1 MILPGYKSGLL
12 SRTRFGPLAIKIGL
26 NTALKKKHRFRIV
39 KNTMVHHTVCARGK
53 VVQTDAITKWIRAMP
68 HKKGLRIGLTI
79 LTVLAALMSM
89 PMVMF
94 SPMMFDAPGSDE
106 NVLTQFLFFSVLAF
120 PVLCLMGGILPW
132 VFKRHPNSIWL
143 YGLSGLA
150 LTQLLLAITLIQTQC
165 GGNFSC

>member
-1 MILPGYKSGLL
+1 
-12 SRTRFGPLAIKIGL
+12 
-26 NTALKKKHRFRIV
+26 
-39 KNTMVHHTVCARGK
+39 
-53 VVQTDAITKWIRAMP
+53 MP

>member
-1 MILPGYKSGLL
+1 ML
-12 SRTRFGPLAIKIGL
+12 
-26 NTALKKKHRFRIV
+26 
-39 KNTMVHHTVCARGK
+39 
-53 VVQTDAITKWIRAMP
+53 

-132 VFKRHPNSIWL
+132 IFKRHPKSIWL

-150 LTQLLLAITLIQTQC
+150 IALIVVAAALLELQC
-165 GGNFSC
+165 GGDFSC

>member
-1 MILPGYKSGLL
+1 
-12 SRTRFGPLAIKIGL
+12 
-26 NTALKKKHRFRIV
+26 
-39 KNTMVHHTVCARGK
+39 
-53 VVQTDAITKWIRAMP
+53 MP

-79 LTVLAALMSM
+79 LSVLAALMST

-132 VFKRHPNSIWL
+132 VFKRHPKSIWL
-143 YGLSGLA
+143 SGLSGLA
-150 LTQLLLAITLIQTQC
+150 RTQLLLPITLIQTQC
-165 GGNFSC
+165 GGNFAC

>member
-1 MILPGYKSGLL
+1 
-12 SRTRFGPLAIKIGL
+12 
-26 NTALKKKHRFRIV
+26 
-39 KNTMVHHTVCARGK
+39 
-53 VVQTDAITKWIRAMP
+53 MP

-79 LTVLAALMSM
+79 LSVLAALMST

-132 VFKRHPNSIWL
+132 VFKRHPKSIWL